1 MVRKNPSCSQE
12 TFKMFAGLGCYWI
25 DNYINALYLTYVT
38 RLLKVLRVVLQV
50 SNLFKEQ
57 YIQQVIAHWSIQ
69 LSQKTQKIF
78 SFQPWNN
85 FMIYH
90 KYVLQSQHFKFHNF
104 VLICD
109 PIIFHFHSWV
119 SRHICWFYILFIIKS
134 LAIIIV
140 CMYLFVHL
148 ASFLLSVYP
157 GNVQGRLC
165 RSIFMFC
172 VKFNLISIVDTLTY
186 NLTYNGYRFLY
197 SFFIIWVLSRISWNV
212 FVNMTIYW

>member
-1 MVRKNPSCSQE
+1 
-12 TFKMFAGLGCYWI
+12 
-25 DNYINALYLTYVT
+25 
-38 RLLKVLRVVLQV
+38 
-50 SNLFKEQ
+50 
-57 YIQQVIAHWSIQ
+57 
-69 LSQKTQKIF
+69 
-78 SFQPWNN
+78 
-85 FMIYH
+85 MIYH

-109 PIIFHFHSWV
+109 QITFHFHSWV

-134 LAIIIV
+134 LAINIV

-212 FVNMTIYW
+212 FVNMTIYWLHKVICHFKILWTHLKFLYTYHEPSLFILHLLFHLLILLTF